1 MFLEASGGSL
11 ARQILI
17 AEDSRFQRK
26 TLARQLREWG
36 YDVLEAKDGA
46 EGLNMYLDH
55 FPRIIATDL
64 HMPRM
69 DGRKLVRAV
78 REAEVS
84 YTYILVISGMQDK
97 DSIVSALSAG
107 SDDYIIKP
115 FHPGELEVRL
125 SAAERVLRLQSQ
137 DMLIFSLAQL
147 ADYRSPETGNH
158 LHRVQAFSRLL
169 AEELSQDYPELNKSM
184 IELVAV
190 MSCLHDIGKVGV
202 PDDILNKQGKLSR
215 LEYGIIKKHSLIGGT
230 LLDDV
235 YQKTKSEQL
244 RVAKEIVMHHHERW
258 DGEGYPDML
267 KGEEIPLA
275 ARIVALADV
284 YDALCNERCYKPAF
298 DREQAE
304 SIILSERGKH
314 FDPKVVDAFWRRRDD
329 FYSILLSYT
338 EDPALV

>member
-1 MFLEASGGSL
+1 MFLEAAEGPSSK
-11 ARQILI
+11 QILI

-36 YDVLEAKDGA
+36 YEVLEASDGA
-46 EGLNMYLDH
+46 EGLQMYLTH
-55 FPRIIATDL
+55 TPRIIATDL
-64 HMPRM
+64 HMPKM
-69 DGRKLVRAV
+69 DGRNLVRAV

-97 DSIVSALSAG
+97 DSIISALSAG

-125 SAAERVLRLQSQ
+125 AAAERVLRLQSQ

-169 AEELSQDYPELNKSM
+169 AQELSQEYPELNKSM
-184 IELVAV
+184 VELVAV
-190 MSCLHDIGKVGV
+190 MSCLHDIGKVAV
-202 PDDILNKQGKLSR
+202 PDDILNKRGKLTK
-215 LEYGIIKKHSLIGGT
+215 LEYSIIKKHSQIGGS
-230 LLDDV
+230 LLEEV

-244 RVAKEIVMHHHERW
+244 GVAKDIVMHHHERW
-258 DGEGYPDML
+258 DGRGYPDGL
-267 KGEEIPLA
+267 KGDEIPIA

-304 SIILSERGKH
+304 AIILAERGKH
-314 FDPKVVDAFWRRRDD
+314 FDPVVVDAFWRRRDD
-329 FYSILLSYT
+329 FYSILLSFS
-338 EDPALV
+338 EENCLV